1 MNKEESKKQYSIQNF
16 FKRNILKQV
25 FTRNSTKFTPKKK
38 FKKVTF
44 SDESS
49 ISSDSSNVNLSDEDY
64 EESSSS
70 DYESDVENFIDEK
83 SIDLYNNNSKKEE
96 ELYYYKVNFKNI
108 FLFIYNF
115 EKHNSIEIKNF
126 QNKSQVEIIIEEEKK
141 IIKNNSS
148 KFLNKPKSKNNI
160 NIIKKNNKIDDKQ
173 LKEKEK
179 EEIKIEKIELQK
191 QNYLNIYSITWL
203 LIIFFNFIILI
214 ILTTL
219 FFSYCFEIKTKI
231 TQTIKI
237 HNLMSDLMEDSNRAI
252 YFSIQIIILQNK
264 LYKKYYPSRKELL
277 KFSRDNLKNIYNNCI
292 KIIHEITTYTVS
304 ASSTTKS
311 NIDNYSLNLTTI
323 SSDLERNI
331 TITKYLNVIEE
342 FSFAIYSFMN
352 LKDENVS
359 FLDTSF
365 NFILGNYETLLI
377 DDLEDFSNI
386 FLDEFI
392 LLKKQ
397 LIIII
402 IIIVVIYLIVFFIS
416 LFLQF
421 KIMRKIFDEQERTT
435 DIFFKINPDY
445 IKKIKLILIILFQI
459 LL

>member
-1 MNKEESKKQYSIQNF
+1 
-16 FKRNILKQV
+16 
-25 FTRNSTKFTPKKK
+25 
-38 FKKVTF
+38 
-44 SDESS
+44 
-49 ISSDSSNVNLSDEDY
+49 
-64 EESSSS
+64 
-70 DYESDVENFIDEK
+70 
-83 SIDLYNNNSKKEE
+83 
-96 ELYYYKVNFKNI
+96 
-108 FLFIYNF
+108 
-115 EKHNSIEIKNF
+115 
-126 QNKSQVEIIIEEEKK
+126 
-141 IIKNNSS
+141 
-148 KFLNKPKSKNNI
+148 
-160 NIIKKNNKIDDKQ
+160 
-173 LKEKEK
+173 
-179 EEIKIEKIELQK
+179 
-191 QNYLNIYSITWL
+191 
-203 LIIFFNFIILI
+203 
-214 ILTTL
+214 
-219 FFSYCFEIKTKI
+219 
-231 TQTIKI
+231 
-237 HNLMSDLMEDSNRAI
+237 MEDSNRAI

-331 TITKYLNVIEE
+331 TITKYINVIEE

-445 IKKIKLILIILFQI
+445 IINAIKNCERFIEFNQKDKTNPDYLISNPFINFSTHEDVNDLNSSNDIETNKLLKKNIQIEFKIRRNFTIKKRKKKFCDINKNDKIYINYFILFMLFFIGIIIYIINIQIQSYKYVYILSDLYFLILNQRTFLIKYYNYFLTISCYYAHKNSNIRIKKIYNSLQNELKIAIKINQKMFDEIFTSLKKTKLKEKKILIN
-459 LL
+459 